1 MSMVINTNIG
11 AMNAVRIMD
20 QTSRE
25 AATAAERLTSGQ
37 RINGASDDAAG
48 LAIATKMDSQIRGTE
63 MAINHANDGVSLVQ
77 TLDGA
82 SEEVVEM
89 LQRMRELAV
98 QSTSGTYTDND
109 RAQMDTEFTAL
120 SAEITRIGQTTEF
133 NDTNVL
139 GSGAATTN
147 IQVDWQDTTA
157 TGQIAV
163 TTFDFE
169 TLGATASAMSIG
181 TAASAGGVITKMDS
195 AIKGLGDQRAEWGAT
210 QNRLE
215 HTINNLQNVNEN
227 MTAAKSRIMDAD
239 FAAESANLAKTQVL
253 QQAGMS
259 MLAKANQ
266 APQQVMQLLQ

>member
-109 RAQMDTEFTAL
+109 RAHMDTEFTAL
-120 SAEITRIGQTTEF
+120 AAEITRIGQTTEF
-133 NDTNVL
+133 NDTNIL
-139 GSGAATTN
+139 GSGAGTTD
-147 IQVDWQDTTA
+147 IQVDWQDTTN
-157 TGQIAV
+157 GKISI

-169 TLGATASAMSIG
+169 SLGATASAFSLG
-181 TAASAGGVITKMDS
+181 TAGSAGGTLVKIDS

-227 MTAAKSRIMDAD
+227 MTAAKSRIVDAD

>member
-63 MAINHANDGVSLVQ
+63 MAINHANDGISLVQ
-77 TLDGA
+77 TMDGA

-109 RAQMDTEFTAL
+109 RAQMDTEYDAL
-120 SAEITRIGQTTEF
+120 AAEISRIGKTTEF
-133 NDTNVL
+133 NDTKILN
-139 GSGAATTN
+139 SGATTN
-147 IQVDWQDTTA
+147 IQVDWQDTTN
-157 TGQIAV
+157 GQIGIKSYD
-163 TTFDFE
+163 FD
-169 TLGATASAMSIG
+169 TLGTGSVATVGIATAG
-181 TAASAGGVITKMDS
+181 AAGS
-195 AIKGLGDQRAEWGAT
+195 AIGILDSKIKEVGDQRAEWGAT

-215 HTINNLQNVNEN
+215 HTVNNLQNVNEN